1 MDKSAVLNIVLV
13 VLCAGV
19 YGVQLYFKTRGS
31 VFESATQLISQIES
45 SGLIGAD
52 KMAYVVSKL
61 FAMIPVP
68 LKTIFTEK
76 RLQELAQEVFENM
89 KQYALE
95 RAKAI
100 DKKKQEK
107 EDSGTAEQEQAAGP
121 EA

>member
-1 MDKSAVLNIVLV
+1 MDKSTALNIVLV
-13 VLCAGV
+13 VLCASV

-45 SGLIGAD
+45 SGLLGAD
-52 KMAYVVSKL
+52 KMAYVVSQL

-76 RLQELAQEVFENM
+76 RLQQLAQEVFENM

-95 RAKAI
+95 RTKAI
-100 DKKKQEK
+100 DKKKQGK
-107 EDSGTAEQEQAAGP
+107 EDSEVTVQEQTSGP
-121 EA
+121 EE